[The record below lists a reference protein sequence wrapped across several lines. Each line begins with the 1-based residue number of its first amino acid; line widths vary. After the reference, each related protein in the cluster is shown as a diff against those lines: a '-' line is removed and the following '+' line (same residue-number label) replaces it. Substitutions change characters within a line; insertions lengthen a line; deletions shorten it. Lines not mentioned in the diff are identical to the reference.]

1 MRMYEENTTE
11 MCDALAS
18 DLRKHKQEA
27 IVLEVEFLK
36 NDLRHTLMSLREWCK
51 PDEVC
56 FSNLIHLWRT
66 FQQKISVFSAR
77 EIICE
82 FNGQSSHL

>member
-27 IVLEVEFLK
+27 IVLEVDFLK
-36 NDLRHTLMSLREWCK
+36 NDLRHTLMSLRDWCK
-51 PDEVC
+51 PDEV
-56 FSNLIHLWRT
+56 R
-66 FQQKISVFSAR
+66 
-77 EIICE
+77 ICE
-82 FNGQSSHL
+82 KRKKRNRRLI

>member
-51 PDEVC
+51 PDEVRC
-56 FSNLIHLWRT
+56 ALITISMTFSFT
-66 FQQKISVFSAR
+66 FIVYSRKNRLSI
-77 EIICE
+77 
-82 FNGQSSHL
+82 

>member
-36 NDLRHTLMSLREWCK
+36 NDLRHTLSSLREWCK
-51 PDEVC
+51 PDEVWYLADNNFHDMMY
-56 FSNLIHLWRT
+56 FSRNFLAR
-66 FQQKISVFSAR
+66 KIVCQFD
-77 EIICE
+77 
-82 FNGQSSHL
+82 G

>member
-56 FSNLIHLWRT
+56 YLKPLKNRNKIYSKQFDFSRKNHLLT
-66 FQQKISVFSAR
+66 
-77 EIICE
+77 
-82 FNGQSSHL
+82 

>member
-11 MCDALAS
+11 MCNALEA

-27 IVLEVEFLK
+27 IVMEVEFLK
-36 NDLRHTLMSLREWCK
+36 NDLRHTLMNLHEWSK

-56 FSNLIHLWRT
+56 DSN
-66 FQQKISVFSAR
+66 
-77 EIICE
+77 
-82 FNGQSSHL
+82 

>member
-1 MRMYEENTTE
+1 MQTSREKQLKQLMRMYEENTTE

-51 PDEVC
+51 PDEVGYYIQ
-56 FSNLIHLWRT
+56 NELHD
-66 FQQKISVFSAR
+66 KI
-77 EIICE
+77 
-82 FNGQSSHL
+82 

>member
-36 NDLRHTLMSLREWCK
+36 NDLRHTLNSLREWCK

-56 FSNLIHLWRT
+56 YFIYFHET
-66 FQQKISVFSAR
+66 FYHKFDFRIF
-77 EIICE
+77 
-82 FNGQSSHL
+82 

>member
-36 NDLRHTLMSLREWCK
+36 NDLRHTLSSLREWCK
-51 PDEVC
+51 PDEVW
-56 FSNLIHLWRT
+56 HLADNNFHDMMVT
-66 FQQKISVFSAR
+66 
-77 EIICE
+77 
-82 FNGQSSHL
+82 